1 MQFLLTNDDGIDAPG
16 IKALEAAA
24 RRLGDV
30 VVVAPDGELTGC
42 SHRVTSHTPLHVE
55 ERSPSHYAVDGTPGD
70 CVRLGLLHLAKDAD
84 WVLSGVNDGANL
96 GVDLLM
102 SGTLAATREA
112 TLFDRPAIGL
122 SHYRRSGQAIDWA
135 AATEASE
142 RLLRELLAKAPTPRT
157 YWNVNFPA
165 VLTDSEPPIVYCGVD
180 QNPLPVEY
188 RVDESTFRYCG
199 VYPKR
204 KRKTGADVD
213 VCFSGSISV
222 SLVDTTI
229 R

>member
-1 MQFLLTNDDGIDAPG
+1 MKFLLTNDDGIDAPG

-24 RRLGDV
+24 SRLGEV
-30 VVVAPDGELTGC
+30 VVVAPAGELTGC
-42 SHRVTSHTPLHVE
+42 SHRVTSHAAIHVD
-55 ERSPSHYAVDGTPGD
+55 ERSRGHFAIEGTPAD
-70 CVRLGLLHLAKDAD
+70 CVRLGLVHLAKDAD

-112 TLFDRPAIGL
+112 TLFAYPAIGL

-135 AATEASE
+135 AATEATE
-142 RLLRELLAKAPTPRT
+142 RVLRELLAKAPTPGT

-165 VLTDSEPPIVYCGVD
+165 ALANGEPDIVYCDVD

-188 RVDESTFRYCG
+188 RWGESAYRYCG
-199 VYPKR
+199 VYSKR
-204 KRKTGADVD
+204 KRNKGTDVD
-213 VCFSGSISV
+213 VCFSGSLSV
-222 SLVDTTI
+222 SLVNSTI
-229 R
+229 S